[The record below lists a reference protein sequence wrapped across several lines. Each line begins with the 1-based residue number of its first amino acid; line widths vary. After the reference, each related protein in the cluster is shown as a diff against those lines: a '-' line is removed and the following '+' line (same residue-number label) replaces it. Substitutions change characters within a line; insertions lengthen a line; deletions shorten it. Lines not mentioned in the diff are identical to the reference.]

1 MSLKRLSVTAELGTR
16 AKNDGGALFILPNL
30 RFSFKGMPVTLQFIC
45 ICLLTISDTGKYN
58 TLRLGLINHG
68 DSTMLEAIEITI
80 ALIALPAIF
89 YLQYAKRYAW
99 VGED

>member
-1 MSLKRLSVTAELGTR
+1 
-16 AKNDGGALFILPNL
+16 
-30 RFSFKGMPVTLQFIC
+30 
-45 ICLLTISDTGKYN
+45 
-58 TLRLGLINHG
+58 
-68 DSTMLEAIEITI
+68 MLEVIEITI